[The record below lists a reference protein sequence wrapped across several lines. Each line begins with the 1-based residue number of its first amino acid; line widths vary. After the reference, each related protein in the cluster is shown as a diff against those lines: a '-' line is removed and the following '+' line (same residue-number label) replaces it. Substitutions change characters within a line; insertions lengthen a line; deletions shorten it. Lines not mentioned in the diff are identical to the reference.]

1 MKQDEEI
8 GKYMRAKEAAR
19 YLGLSLPTLR
29 KMAREGKID
38 AFLTPSRKYRYDVSS
53 FLVKAK
59 AATKAYHARQ
69 LDLFEKKGKADVA
82 IKQAKRS
89 SSDGGTLKGTADIQP

>member
-8 GKYMRAKEAAR
+8 GKYMRATEAAR
-19 YLGLSLPTLR
+19 LLSISLPTLR

-69 LDLFEKKGKADVA
+69 LDLFSKKEGRDKIAHQSTIESA
-82 IKQAKRS
+82 
-89 SSDGGTLKGTADIQP
+89 